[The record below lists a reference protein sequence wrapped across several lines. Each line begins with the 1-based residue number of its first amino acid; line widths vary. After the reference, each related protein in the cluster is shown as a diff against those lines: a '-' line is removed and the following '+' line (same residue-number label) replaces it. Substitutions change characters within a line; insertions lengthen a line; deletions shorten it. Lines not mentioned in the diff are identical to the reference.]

1 MIRRIAVGL
10 VICAQAAPLMAQQP
24 DPVQAKVVSS
34 LDRTFIEPA
43 CKLEGAGDFRVRS
56 GRTYLVTAI
65 SGSGDQSNRDR
76 AARDGIRVI
85 SDAITGANQAK
96 NPAAW
101 YYLGR
106 LYLQQA
112 DLAGSDSA
120 FTRAQGL
127 APACAAD
134 IQKFRYRAWAALVNA
149 GAGYRKAE
157 QNDSAMVML
166 RAADVIYRELPLG
179 YLTMADIFTAA
190 GQNDSAMVYFGKAAG
205 TQPTDTVQIKVR
217 NQAMFNYGV
226 LQLNAGRHAEAA
238 TTFQSYLK
246 LVPDDVTAKKALAQA
261 YRGSG
266 RGEEAQAL
274 ERELIAAAGAA
285 EAGGEGI
292 SERDLMEI
300 AVKQF
305 NDKSY
310 ADAAITFHKVTDI
323 NPWNRDAWFNLAN
336 AYLALQDGPK
346 LGDAATHLL
355 GIEPL
360 SEYAHSLAAQGFRTA
375 GNTDAL
381 FKVIVAREALL
392 ANVEIDRLA
401 ATSTG
406 AKLLGKATGR
416 EARDENN
423 KLLPQKPQA
432 VTVEFLGQGG
442 SVVATSEFTVPALKP
457 GESTELSAEATGAGI
472 QAWRYRLK

>member
-1 MIRRIAVGL
+1 
-10 VICAQAAPLMAQQP
+10 
-24 DPVQAKVVSS
+24 
-34 LDRTFIEPA
+34 
-43 CKLEGAGDFRVRS
+43 
-56 GRTYLVTAI
+56 
-65 SGSGDQSNRDR
+65 
-76 AARDGIRVI
+76 
-85 SDAITGANQAK
+85 
-96 NPAAW
+96 
-101 YYLGR
+101 
-106 LYLQQA
+106 
-112 DLAGSDSA
+112 
-120 FTRAQGL
+120 
-127 APACAAD
+127 
-134 IQKFRYRAWAALVNA
+134 
-149 GAGYRKAE
+149 
-157 QNDSAMVML
+157 
-166 RAADVIYRELPLG
+166 
-179 YLTMADIFTAA
+179 
-190 GQNDSAMVYFGKAAG
+190 
-205 TQPTDTVQIKVR
+205 
-217 NQAMFNYGV
+217 
-226 LQLNAGRHAEAA
+226 
-238 TTFQSYLK
+238 
-246 LVPDDVTAKKALAQA
+246 
-261 YRGSG
+261 
-266 RGEEAQAL
+266 
-274 ERELIAAAGAA
+274 
-285 EAGGEGI
+285 
-292 SERDLMEI
+292 
-300 AVKQF
+300 F